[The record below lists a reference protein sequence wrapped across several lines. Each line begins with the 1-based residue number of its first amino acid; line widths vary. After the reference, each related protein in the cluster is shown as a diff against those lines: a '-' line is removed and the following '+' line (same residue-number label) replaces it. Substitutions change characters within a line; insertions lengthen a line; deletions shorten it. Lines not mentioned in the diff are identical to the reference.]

1 MHKEICFA
9 SIEIQRRQALQKKRT
24 AGLKVT
30 KSLISMQSIEF
41 KKEIK
46 YTNKWKKREFIQM
59 VTFVLLYDDSN

>member
-1 MHKEICFA
+1 MHKEIRFA
-9 SIEIQRRQALQKKRT
+9 SIEIRRRQALQKKSA

-46 YTNKWKKREFIQM
+46 YTNKWKREFIQI